1 MNPHKAGFI
10 SLLGLPN
17 AGKSTLMNALV
28 GERLSIIT
36 PKAQTTRHRIIGIL
50 NGDGYQL
57 VFSDTPG
64 YLESAHG
71 LHQMMMH
78 YVDAALRDAD
88 IVLLLVDTS
97 RPPSKDED
105 PYRRQI
111 IESAASLIVL
121 FNKIDLLK
129 TETREERLQEW
140 RGQFEGQQIQEMS
153 ATTGEGKDRLMKTLI
168 EKIPECPAYYDPDEL
183 TDKSERFIA
192 AEMIREKIFLNY
204 RQEVPYSTEVM
215 IERFKEEAGLLRIEA
230 IVYAERESQK
240 GIIIGKGGAGLKAVG
255 TEARKDM
262 EAFWQQKIFLTI
274 RVKVRPNW
282 RNDPRQLRYF
292 GYSDKT

>member
-50 NGDGYQL
+50 SGDGYQL

-111 IESAASLIVL
+111 IETATSLIVL

-183 TDKSERFIA
+183 TDNSERFIA

-230 IVYAERESQK
+230 MVYAERESQK

>member
-129 TETREERLQEW
+129 TETREERLLEW

>member
-1 MNPHKAGFI
+1 MNNHKAGFI

-50 NGDGYQL
+50 SGDGYQL

-71 LHQMMMH
+71 LHQMMMR
-78 YVDAALRDAD
+78 YVDSALKDAD
-88 IVLLLVDTS
+88 IVLLLVDVS
-97 RPPSKDED
+97 KPPAKEAD
-105 PYRRQI
+105 PYRKQI
-111 IESAASLIVL
+111 IDAAESLIVL
-121 FNKIDLLK
+121 FNKTDLLNP
-129 TETREERLQEW
+129 EERGVKLQEW
-140 RGQFEGQQIQEMS
+140 RDQFPDQEIMELS
-153 ATTGEGKDRLMKTLI
+153 AVTGAGKDELMQALLSR
-168 EKIPECPAYYDPDEL
+168 IPECPAYYDPDEL

-192 AEMIREKIFLNY
+192 AEIIREKIFLNY

-215 IERFKEEAGLLRIEA
+215 IERFKDDDGLLRIEA
-230 IVYAERESQK
+230 MVYVERESQK
-240 GIIIGKGGAGLKAVG
+240 GIIIGAGGSGLKTVG

-292 GYSDKT
+292 GYSDKS

>member
-50 NGDGYQL
+50 SGDGYQL

-111 IESAASLIVL
+111 IETATSLIVL

-230 IVYAERESQK
+230 MVYAERESQK

>member
-111 IESAASLIVL
+111 IETAASLIVL

>member
-1 MNPHKAGFI
+1 MNNHKAGFI

-50 NGDGYQL
+50 SGEGYQL

-64 YLESAHG
+64 YLESAHE
-71 LHQMMMH
+71 LHQMMMR
-78 YVDAALRDAD
+78 YVDSALRDAD
-88 IVLLLVDTS
+88 IVLLMVDIS
-97 RPPSKDED
+97 RPPAKDAD
-105 PYRRQI
+105 PYRKQI
-111 IESAASLIVL
+111 IDAAESLIVL
-121 FNKIDLLK
+121 FNKTDLLK
-129 TETREERLQEW
+129 PEEREDRLLEW
-140 RGQFEGQQIQEMS
+140 REQFPDQQIMGLS
-153 ATTGEGKDRLMKTLI
+153 ATTGEGKNELMQALLDR
-168 EKIPECPAYYDPDEL
+168 IPECPAYYDPDAL

-192 AEMIREKIFLNY
+192 AEIIREKIFLNY

-215 IERFKEEAGLLRIEA
+215 IEHFKDDDGLLRIEA
-230 IVYAERESQK
+230 IVYVERESQK
-240 GIIIGKGGAGLKAVG
+240 GIIIGAGGSGLKAVG

-292 GYSDKT
+292 GYSDKS